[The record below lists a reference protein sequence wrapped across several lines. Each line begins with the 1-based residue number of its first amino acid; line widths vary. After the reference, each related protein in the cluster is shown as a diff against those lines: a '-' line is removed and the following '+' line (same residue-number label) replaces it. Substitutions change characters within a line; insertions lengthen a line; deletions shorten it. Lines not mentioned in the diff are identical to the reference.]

1 MVFAS
6 TDSIIKE
13 AAEGMTMFSEPS
25 SKLEVGRNTGI
36 RINVVNGKMYTFETD
51 EQTTSHMTG
60 GGFPPHGM
68 GMPV

>member
-1 MVFAS
+1 
-6 TDSIIKE
+6 
-13 AAEGMTMFSEPS
+13 MFSEPS

-51 EQTTSHMTG
+51 EQTTSHMAG